1 MLLAGYVMLAMA
13 MWLPRRD
20 WLVLTE
26 RERVTLLDSERL
38 RRASGMLLGSRLLCR
53 SLDFWMAAG
62 GVGLSRETL
71 LLFGPITVEGRLW
84 RETLLTRE
92 PRLLACFE
100 DGATEDVRGAGAG
113 L

>member
-13 MWLPRRD
+13 MWLPRCD
-20 WLVLTE
+20 WLALTE
-26 RERVTLLDSERL
+26 RERVALLDSERL
-38 RRASGMLLGSRLLCR
+38 RRASGMLLGSRLLWK
-53 SLDFWMAAG
+53 SLDFWIAAG
-62 GVGLSRETL
+62 GVGLSGETL
-71 LLFGPITVEGRLW
+71 LFCPIAVEDRLW

-100 DGATEDVRGAGAG
+100 DGATEDIRGACAG